1 MYQFIQLLDNVLQSD
16 DFVDP
21 HLKVE
26 IVGDVEAAKAV
37 IEDKP
42 GTAPLQTNMLNLKV
56 PNHFLLNLERI

>member
-1 MYQFIQLLDNVLQSD
+1 MCQLLYNVILFD

-21 HLKVE
+21 RLKVE

-42 GTAPLQTNMLNLKV
+42 GTPPSQTNMLNL
-56 PNHFLLNLERI
+56 NIQNYFLV